1 MNNIQRITEQAI
13 CTGCGTCVS
22 ICPNKAIS
30 MLENAGGFLYAHV
43 DKELCVQCRRCL
55 NICPSNAE
63 NQTIDDVSESI
74 HGKCLQGYIGY
85 ASRKSIRREGQ
96 SGGIVT
102 ALLLYLLES
111 GKIDG
116 AITNQFDANTNRPKS
131 IFADSAEIIKG
142 SAGSYYCQSAVV
154 NTILENEGKRLA
166 AVVLGCQAE
175 AVRLCREKHVEAVR
189 TLEYMIGLVCAGQ
202 NSGYMIDK
210 LIADC
215 GCAKEEKPQKF
226 RFRYSHPAYGGWPGN
241 ILIVTNKYRYSLDQ
255 SRRHA
260 LKPICELFRCLL
272 CYDQMCIDAD
282 VVCGDP
288 WGIQGDHRAGETVI
302 IAHTTKGLELIK
314 EASDAGY
321 ISVRRLAVQQIIKGE
336 TVDGRH
342 RNKVAA
348 GYTAC
353 QKNSWLYPY
362 SVSEKAAKELS
373 RIPRRTYRK
382 LLERMQ
388 YARYRF
394 LATDTDEVD
403 ALMKKY
409 QLVLKRN
416 ERTEKIKTMVCFPR
430 RCIRY
435 LLKKVKSK

>member
-1 MNNIQRITEQAI
+1 MNSIQRITEQAI

-22 ICPNKAIS
+22 ICPQKAIN
-30 MLENAGGFLYAHV
+30 MRENAGGFLYAHV

-55 NICPSNAE
+55 NICPSHAE
-63 NQTIDDVSESI
+63 NQTIDDVSESLR
-74 HGKCLQGYIGY
+74 GKCLQGYIGY
-85 ASRKSIRREGQ
+85 ASSKNIRREGQ

-116 AITNQFDANTNRPKS
+116 AITNQLDTNTNRPKAV
-131 IFADSAEIIKG
+131 FADSAEIIKE

-154 NTILENEGKRLA
+154 NTILENKSKRLA

-175 AVRLCREKHVEAVR
+175 AVRLCREKHVEDVR
-189 TLEYMIGLVCAGQ
+189 AIEYMIGLICAGQ
-202 NSGYMIDK
+202 NSGYMMDK

-215 GCAKEEKPQKF
+215 GCTKEEKLQRF
-226 RFRYSHPAYGGWPGN
+226 RFRYSHPTDGGWPGN
-241 ILIVTNKYRYSLDQ
+241 ILIVTNKYRYRLDQ
-255 SRRHA
+255 TRRHA
-260 LKPICELFRCLL
+260 LKPICESYRCLL

-288 WGIQGDHRAGETVI
+288 WGFPGDHSAGETVI
-302 IAHTTKGLELIK
+302 IAHTTKGQELIK

-321 ISVRRLAVQQIIKGE
+321 IAVRELDAQLIIKGE

-342 RNKVAA
+342 RDKVAA
-348 GYTAC
+348 GYAAC
-353 QKNSWLYPY
+353 QKNGWLYPY

-373 RIPRRTYRK
+373 SISHKTYRK
-382 LLERMQ
+382 SLERMQ
-388 YARYRF
+388 YTRSRF
-394 LATDTDEVD
+394 LATDANEVST
-403 ALMKKY
+403 LTKKY
-409 QLVLKRN
+409 QEKLKRN
-416 ERTEKIKTMVCFPR
+416 KQTSKIKTIVKFPI

-435 LLKKVKSK
+435 LLKKI